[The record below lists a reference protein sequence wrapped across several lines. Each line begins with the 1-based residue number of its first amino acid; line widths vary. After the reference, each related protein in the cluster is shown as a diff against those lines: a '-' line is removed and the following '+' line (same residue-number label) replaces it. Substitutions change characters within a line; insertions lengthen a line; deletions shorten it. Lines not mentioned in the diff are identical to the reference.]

1 MVTRACN
8 LSTPEVT
15 AGGPEVQ
22 DHYQLHGKFK
32 ASLSYK
38 STAQK
43 IN

>member
-1 MVTRACN
+1 MVIHACN

-15 AGGPEVQ
+15 AEGPEVQ
-22 DHYQLHGKFK
+22 DHCQIHSK

-38 STAQK
+38 STSQK